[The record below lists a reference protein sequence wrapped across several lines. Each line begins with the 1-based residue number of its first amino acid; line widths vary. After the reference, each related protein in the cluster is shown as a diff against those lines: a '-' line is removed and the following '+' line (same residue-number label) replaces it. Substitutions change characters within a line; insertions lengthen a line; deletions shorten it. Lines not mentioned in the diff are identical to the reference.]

1 MKTFL
6 FIALLFLALPA
17 LAAKPQPEVI
27 GSFGQWTA
35 YKHTETKGKPVC
47 YIAAPP
53 VKTEGKYKKRGAVFI
68 LVTHR
73 PAENAFNVVS
83 FVAGYSYDTK
93 KPVMMV
99 IDTMQYPL
107 MPAKDMAWTPNAKTD
122 AILTEAIKM
131 GNKMTVTG
139 ISNKGTITKDMF
151 NLAGSTKAMKAID
164 KACGV
169 KK

>member
-1 MKTFL
+1 MKQFL
-6 FIALLFLALPA
+6 LIAFIICALPA
-17 LAAKPQPEVI
+17 LAKTPAPEII
-27 GSFGQWTA
+27 GTFGKWTA
-35 YKHTETKGKPVC
+35 YKHADGKTKPVC

-53 VKTEGKYKKRGAVFI
+53 VKSEGKYKKRGAVFI

-73 PAENAFNVVS
+73 PAEKAFNVVS
-83 FVAGYSYDTK
+83 YVAGYTYDTK
-93 KPVMMV
+93 KPVIMV
-99 IDTMQYPL
+99 IDTMKYPL
-107 MPAKDMAWTPNAKTD
+107 LPARDMAWTPNAKTD

-139 ISNKGTITKDMF
+139 MSSKGTITKDMF

-164 KACGV
+164 KACG